1 MSDAT
6 GEVGFYP
13 DRYAPKT
20 IDGHKLTYEEKREY
34 KKAYGDAY
42 KEAMDEAGDMSGLT
56 IEEVTEILTNINN
69 YARGTAKEAVSDG
82 YKYKPS
88 DNSYVRGSEALDSV
102 GIPIADYYTYYKD
115 IGDIKK
121 KYDTTDER
129 KKRVI
134 EYINEHKTLTTE
146 QKNYLW
152 HEAAHFDSKSP
163 WES

>member
-6 GEVGFYP
+6 GAVGLYP

-20 IDGHKLTYEEKREY
+20 IDGHKLSYEEKRAY

-42 KEAMDEAGDMSGLT
+42 KEAMRETGNMSDLT
-56 IEEVTEILTNINN
+56 IEEVTDILTNINS
-69 YARGTAKEAVSDG
+69 YARGTAKEAVTDG

-88 DNSYVRGSEALDSV
+88 DNSYVRGSEALDSA

>member
-6 GEVGFYP
+6 GEVGLYP

-20 IDGHKLTYEEKREY
+20 IDGHKLSYEEKRAY
-34 KKAYGDAY
+34 KKAYGDAF
-42 KEAMDEAGDMSGLT
+42 KEAMSETGDMSDLT
-56 IEEVTEILTNINN
+56 IEEVTDILTNINS
-69 YARGTAKEAVSDG
+69 YARG
-82 YKYKPS
+82 Y
-88 DNSYVRGSEALDSV
+88 NSYVRGSEALDSV